1 MNEVHFEEVLDGTLL
16 SASEQVFRREEDV
29 GAGLEPELELSL
41 RTQNQFLG
49 ASVILML
56 WSFYSFR
63 TANGQLLGPWSWLIY
78 ITRSFSKPY
87 TLT

>member
-41 RTQNQFLG
+41 RTQNQCLG
-49 ASVILML
+49 AAVMFGHFIHFVQPMG
-56 WSFYSFR
+56 
-63 TANGQLLGPWSWLIY
+63 NC
-78 ITRSFSKPY
+78 
-87 TLT
+87 

>member
-63 TANGQLLGPWSWLIY
+63 TAYVQLLGPWSWLIY
-78 ITRSFSKPY
+78 ITRSFS
-87 TLT
+87 